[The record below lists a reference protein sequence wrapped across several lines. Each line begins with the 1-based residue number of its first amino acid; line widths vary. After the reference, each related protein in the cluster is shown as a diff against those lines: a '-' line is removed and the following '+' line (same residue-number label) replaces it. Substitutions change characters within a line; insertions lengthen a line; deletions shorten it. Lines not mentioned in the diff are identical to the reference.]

1 MNDKYAVNERD
12 ASKMKIKK
20 TVVMTVLVAVIILS
34 GCSSVDDTS
43 VRTTGEDT
51 GSDMQV
57 NMQEDADTDELK
69 INTQL
74 LQYLNMTYEQF
85 KEDVGT
91 EAEFYHGLYFQAPI
105 TDMDAYAVFLGKYDE
120 EVAGSVLSDA
130 DKSFRVES
138 SLSNIVSGI
147 TKEMT
152 VTEFVEMLASHAGF
166 AYEIHHEIQEGLT
179 AYYVAYHYVE
189 MKIDSNGDDAF
200 DIQLNIALDEADY
213 ITPDA
218 STWIYESAF
227 FKDSVQDD
235 VDETAD
241 MSRLSEQDA
250 ELINMGIHNNE
261 HNVYM
266 GSIVKEEMRMIIT
279 RTDNS
284 LSAAY
289 ITRDDEEKIFKG
301 ELKKDSAGFILK
313 TDAGEYLEGSIRAE
327 DNGGIFIYGKGVIS
341 GNEVA
346 FTLSQNTFFP
356 IDEDTE
362 NYYSSLGYDAK
373 AVERFAKQIKD
384 SINDKTEFAKLIS
397 YPISIEIDGSD
408 ISIENEK
415 EMLDVYD
422 KLIEQKGFKQQI
434 ESIYTK
440 YMFANYMGICVEDGI
455 MWIQQDSSG
464 DYKIYAI
471 NVPKRNKEIE
481 DIVSAFAS
489 AFFAADAD
497 AIQKYLVDPY
507 EWGIDVYDNPDQA
520 DKVNIIEIKGIPGN
534 LAGNVGDECVA
545 SLEFSN
551 PGEDSLTYLTIGL
564 VKYEDSWKVKFYG
577 LEK

>member
-1 MNDKYAVNERD
+1 MSDKYVVNERN
-12 ASKMKIKK
+12 AYKMRIKK
-20 TVVMTVLVAVIILS
+20 ILAMTVLVAVIVLS

-51 GSDMQV
+51 RSDMQV
-57 NMQEDADTDELK
+57 NMQEDVDTDELV

-74 LQYLNMTYEQF
+74 LQYMNMTYAQF
-85 KEDVGT
+85 KEQVGT

-105 TDMDAYAVFLGKYDE
+105 PDKGANAVFLGSYDD
-120 EVAGSVLSDA
+120 EVAGSVLSDE

-138 SLSNIVSGI
+138 SLSNIISGI
-147 TKEMT
+147 TGEMT
-152 VTEFVEMLASHAGF
+152 VAEFVEMLGSHAGF

-189 MKIDSNGDDAF
+189 MNIDSNGDGVL

-227 FKDSVQDD
+227 FEDSVED
-235 VDETAD
+235 DETAD
-241 MSRLSEQDA
+241 GPRFSEQDA

-261 HNVYM
+261 HNIYM

-289 ITRDDEEKIFKG
+289 ITRDDEEKVFKG

-327 DNGGIFIYGKGVIS
+327 DNGGVFIYGKGVIS

-373 AVERFAKQIKD
+373 AVERFVKQIKN

-471 NVPKRNKEIE
+471 NVPKLNKEIE

-489 AFFAADAD
+489 AFFAADTD

-520 DKVNIIEIKGIPGN
+520 DKVNIIGIKGIPGN

-551 PGEDSLTYLTIGL
+551 PGEDSLTYLTIEL

>member
-12 ASKMKIKK
+12 ASKMRIKK
-20 TVVMTVLVAVIILS
+20 TVAMTVLVAVIVLS

-43 VRTTGEDT
+43 VRTTGEDSE
-51 GSDMQV
+51 SDMQE
-57 NMQEDADTDELK
+57 NAATDELV

-74 LQYLNMTYEQF
+74 LQYLNMTYAQF
-85 KEDVGT
+85 KENVGT

-105 TDMDAYAVFLGKYDE
+105 PDKGANAVFLGSYDD
-120 EVAGSVLSDA
+120 EVAGSVLSYE

-138 SLSNIVSGI
+138 SLSNIINGI
-147 TKEMT
+147 TGEMT

-227 FKDSVQDD
+227 FEDSVEE
-235 VDETAD
+235 DETD
-241 MSRLSEQDA
+241 DGLRLSEQDT

-261 HNVYM
+261 HNIYM

-279 RTDNS
+279 RTEDS

-327 DNGGIFIYGKGVIS
+327 DNGGIFIYGRGVIS

-346 FTLSQNTFFP
+346 FILSQNTFFP

-373 AVERFAKQIKD
+373 ALERFVKQIKD

-489 AFFAADAD
+489 AFFAADTD

-520 DKVNIIEIKGIPGN
+520 DKVNIIGIKGIQGN

-564 VKYEDSWKVKFYG
+564 VKDEESWRVKFYG